1 MTRMIVIFHKGFRLA
16 AIEQPSGGY
25 QVEITPVAGGKPV
38 LTRHFPELPDAIDA
52 ARRYVD
58 DLSRH

>member
-1 MTRMIVIFHKGFRLA
+1 MIVIFHKGFRLA
-16 AIEQPSGGY
+16 AIERAAGGY
-25 QVEITPVAGGKPV
+25 QVEIAPVAGGTPV
-38 LTRHFPELPDAIDA
+38 LTMHFPELPDAIDA